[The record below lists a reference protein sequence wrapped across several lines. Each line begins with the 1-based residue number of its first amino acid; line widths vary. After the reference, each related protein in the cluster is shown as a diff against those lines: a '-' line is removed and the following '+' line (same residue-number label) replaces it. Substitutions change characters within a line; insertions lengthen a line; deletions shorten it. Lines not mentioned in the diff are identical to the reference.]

1 MGLLESVGM
10 WVCVCVC
17 VYLRMAGRLVQLSRF
32 VVAFL
37 PDVTMPPLFSKTLK
51 HLCLPKC
58 PDSAREKE
66 ELGSV
71 EDQHEIASPFSL
83 RITQSD
89 LGGGRPDQQV
99 FRWIGTEETPVTC
112 LLGQV
117 SRTACAQVSGPCVHP
132 QTILPCPRL
141 VPHHPFW
148 FLLKGFLLHF
158 LPPSHPS
165 PVSHPPPPTTAP
177 HCLGGVCICVC
188 GTGDGESGVLLLLIF

>member
-1 MGLLESVGM
+1 MGLLGSVCVC
-10 WVCVCVC
+10 VCVCVC

-37 PDVTMPPLFSKTLK
+37 PDVTMPLLFSKTLK

-71 EDQHEIASPFSL
+71 EDQHETVSPFSL

-99 FRWIGTEETPVTC
+99 FR
-112 LLGQV
+112 
-117 SRTACAQVSGPCVHP
+117 
-132 QTILPCPRL
+132 
-141 VPHHPFW
+141 
-148 FLLKGFLLHF
+148 
-158 LPPSHPS
+158 
-165 PVSHPPPPTTAP
+165 
-177 HCLGGVCICVC
+177 
-188 GTGDGESGVLLLLIF
+188 